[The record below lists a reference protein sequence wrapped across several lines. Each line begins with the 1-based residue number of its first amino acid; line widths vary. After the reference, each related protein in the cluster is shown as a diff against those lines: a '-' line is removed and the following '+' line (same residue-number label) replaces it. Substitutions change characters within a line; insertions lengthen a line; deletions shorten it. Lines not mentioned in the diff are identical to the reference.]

1 MELELRLLRSFAAI
15 YEEGTLSRAADRLH
29 CTQAAM
35 SMRLK
40 LIETE
45 IGETL
50 FLRRHHR
57 LEPTSKAAEL
67 YARAVGV
74 LAAYDEMMSAT
85 RSQKPRQRLRLGVP
99 DDYALGILP
108 RALSRL
114 GPDNGFE
121 IEIVC
126 DLSAN
131 LAAGLQHQQLDL
143 ALVTLASRPPNCI
156 FEAEL
161 PLCWV
166 TAAEAFPAPSVAL
179 PLAAYPEGCVFRRA
193 MIETLE
199 AVHRPWYVQ
208 TQSRTHAGIVAAG
221 RAGLAVSSMATGTA
235 PAGLS
240 ESREA
245 EGLSALP
252 SVPIYLLSHRESRL
266 GDLLQEE
273 VASLAGAGASRRVVS
288 ARG

>member
-1 MELELRLLRSFAAI
+1 MDLELRLLRSFAAI
-15 YEEGTLSRAADRLH
+15 YEEGTLSRAAGRLH

-57 LEPTSKAAEL
+57 LEPTSKAAAL

-74 LAAYDEMMSAT
+74 LAAYDEMISAT
-85 RSQKPRQRLRLGVP
+85 RSQKPRQRFRIGVP

-108 RALSRL
+108 RALARL
-114 GPDNGFE
+114 GPECGYE
-121 IEIVC
+121 IEIAC

-131 LAAGLQHQQLDL
+131 LAAAVQHRQLDI
-143 ALVTLASRPPNCI
+143 ALVTLASRPPNCC

-161 PLCWV
+161 ALDW
-166 TAAEAFPAPSVAL
+166 VAL
-179 PLAAYPEGCVFRRA
+179 PGAVPKPQLAVPIAAYPEGCVFRRA
-193 MIETLE
+193 MIAALE
-199 AVHRPWYVQ
+199 AEQRPWFVQ
-208 TQSRTHAGIVAAG
+208 AQSRTHAGIIAAV
-221 RAGLAVSSMATGTA
+221 RAGLAVTAMARGTTPTG
-235 PAGLS
+235 LRVI
-240 ESREA
+240 REG

-252 SVPIYLLSHRESRL
+252 AMPIYMLAAAPSLI
-266 GDLLQEE
+266 GQLLQDEL
-273 VASLAGAGASRRVVS
+273 ASLARLPHAAE
-288 ARG
+288 

>member
-1 MELELRLLRSFAAI
+1 MDLELRLLRSFAAI
-15 YEEGTLSRAADRLH
+15 YEEGTLSRAAERLH

-45 IGETL
+45 IGDVL
-50 FLRRHHR
+50 FRRRHHR
-57 LEPTSKAAEL
+57 LEPTSKAAQL
-67 YARAVGV
+67 YAHALGV

-114 GPDNGFE
+114 GPDCGLE

-131 LAAGLQHQQLDL
+131 LAAGVQHHDLDL
-143 ALVTLASRPPNCI
+143 ALVTLASRPPACV

-161 PLCWV
+161 PLSWV
-166 TAAEAFPAPSVAL
+166 TNAGLPSGPTAAL

-199 AVHRPWYVQ
+199 VSRRPWFVQ
-208 TQSRTHAGIVAAG
+208 AQSRTHAGIVASV
-221 RAGLAVSSMATGTA
+221 RSGLAVSSMASGTA
-235 PAGLS
+235 PSDLC
-240 ESREA
+240 ELREA
-245 EGLSALP
+245 EGLAALP
-252 SVPIYLLSHRESRL
+252 DVPVYLLSQRPTQLGTLLQDEVSRL
-266 GDLLQEE
+266 AGP
-273 VASLAGAGASRRVVS
+273 ASWRNIVS
-288 ARG
+288 PRG